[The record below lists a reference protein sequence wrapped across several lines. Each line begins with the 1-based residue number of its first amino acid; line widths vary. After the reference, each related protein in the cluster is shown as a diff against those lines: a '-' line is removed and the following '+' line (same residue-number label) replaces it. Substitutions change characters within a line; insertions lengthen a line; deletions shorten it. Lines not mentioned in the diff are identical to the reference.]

1 MTERRGRGWTSTL
14 SRADR
19 GEQPDLCGSD
29 DGACPNGHVAR
40 LDVVACTAN
49 VIARTHRLEDP
60 NASATTVGV
69 FEREHGVGQRGQRR
83 ARVDSNGLTRLQPD
97 RLA

>member
-1 MTERRGRGWTSTL
+1 MDEYFVA
-14 SRADR
+14 ADR

-83 ARVDSNGLTRLQPD
+83 ARVDSNGLTRLQAD